1 MVDRT
6 TRWLEATP
14 LRAMDAETCVH
25 AFASTWVAR
34 FGVPAVVTTDQG
46 TQFTSSLWQSAC
58 TAWGSQHVTTTAFH
72 PQSNGMV
79 ERSHRQLKD
88 ALRARLAGTCWAQH
102 LPWVLLGLRAAP
114 KESGSACSAELV
126 YGSPPTLPGEFLAA
140 GEKAP
145 EIFTA
150 LLQQR
155 APVQPRRLT
164 YAEAACKPPAAL
176 MAAPFV
182 YVRRGGTIPPL
193 SQPYAGPYK
202 VLRRSSKTF
211 SLDIGGR
218 TETVSVDRLKPHQG
232 ASPVAAAAPPR
243 RGRPPRK

>member
-1 MVDRT
+1 
-6 TRWLEATP
+6 
-14 LRAMDAETCVH
+14 MDAETCVQ

-34 FGVPAVVTTDQG
+34 FGVPSVITTDQG
-46 TQFTSSLWQSAC
+46 TQFTSSLWQAAC
-58 TAWGSQHVTTTAFH
+58 SAWGSQHVTTTAFH

-88 ALRARLAGTCWAQH
+88 ALRARLADTHWTLH

-114 KESGSACSAELV
+114 KESGGTCSAELV

-145 EIFTA
+145 EVFTA

-182 YVRRGGTIPPL
+182 YVRRGGAIPPL

-232 ASPVAAAAPPR
+232 TSPVVAAAPPR